1 MLHFGDITKMTVGGP
16 TNGWMTQ
23 LQLEVRIKE
32 AFITPQMLWRQQ
44 RDKTVFMC
52 VKADFFPTLI
62 VYSLFSSSLLR
73 CFQ

>member
-44 RDKTVFMC
+44 RDKTVVMYI
-52 VKADFFPTLI
+52 KA
-62 VYSLFSSSLLR
+62 
-73 CFQ
+73 